1 MRQIDTDRN
10 LAKAILDELRGAIVS
25 GELVPGTLYSV
36 HDLAARL
43 GVSRTPVREAL
54 IQLAERGMVRF
65 ERNRGIRVLQTSL
78 HDLEEVFAIRLLLEV
93 PATFRAT
100 GQRTPGLVADLRS
113 RLDEMRRAAA
123 EHDETAFMAA
133 DRRFHEAINMASG
146 NLRLARY
153 VDSLRDMVLLRG
165 SSTVD
170 TSRGLGDILA
180 EHEAIAELIE
190 TGGAD
195 EAADAMRQHLL
206 TTARLLIAQESAEF
220 SGAGEQVP
228 PVSYDWTRLA
238 N

>member
-78 HDLEEVFAIRLLLEV
+78 HDLEEIFAIRLLLEV

-100 GQRTPGLVADLRS
+100 SQGTPGLVTDLHTH
-113 RLDEMRRAAA
+113 LGAMRRAAEARDEA
-123 EHDETAFMAA
+123 EFMAA
-133 DRRFHEAINMASG
+133 DRRFHEAINVASG

-153 VDSLRDMVLLRG
+153 VDSLRDMVFLRG
-165 SSTVD
+165 TSTVD
-170 TSRGLGDILA
+170 RSRGLDDILA
-180 EHEAIAELIE
+180 EHEKIAAFVEQGKP
-190 TGGAD
+190 T
-195 EAADAMRQHLL
+195 EAAKAMRRHLL
-206 TTARLLIAQESAEF
+206 TTAQLLIAQESAE
-220 SGAGEQVP
+220 AGEPVSF
-228 PVSYDWTRLA
+228 VSYDWTRLSG
-238 N
+238 

>member
-10 LAKAILDELRGAIVS
+10 LAKTILGELRGAIVS

-93 PATFRAT
+93 PATYRAT
-100 GQRTPGLVADLRS
+100 SQGTPGLVTDLRAH
-113 RLDEMRRAAA
+113 LDAMRRAA
-123 EHDETAFMAA
+123 ETHDETEFMTA
-133 DRRFHEAINMASG
+133 DRRFHEAINVASG

-153 VDSLRDMVLLRG
+153 VDSLRDMVFLRG
-165 SSTVD
+165 TSTVD
-170 TSRGLGDILA
+170 RSRGLSDILA
-180 EHEAIAELIE
+180 EHEEIAELVE
-190 TGGAD
+190 QGKPS
-195 EAADAMRQHLL
+195 EAAEAMRRHLL
-206 TTARLLIAQESAEF
+206 TTARLIIAQESAE
-220 SGAGEQVP
+220 SGESVP
-228 PVSYDWTRLA
+228 PVSYDWTRLSG
-238 N
+238 

>member
-10 LAKAILDELRGAIVS
+10 LARTILDELRGAIVS

-100 GQRTPGLVADLRS
+100 SQAPPGFVTELRAH
-113 RLDEMRRAAA
+113 LDAMRAAA
-123 EHDETAFMAA
+123 EEGDEFVFTTA
-133 DRRFHEAINMASG
+133 DRAFHETINMASG

-153 VDSLRDMVLLRG
+153 VDSLRDMVFLRG
-165 SSTVD
+165 TSTVD
-170 TSRGLGDILA
+170 TSRGLADILA
-180 EHEAIAELIE
+180 EHEAIAEGVE
-190 TGGAD
+190 KGSPA
-195 EAADAMRQHLL
+195 EAAEAMRQHLL
-206 TTARLLIAQESAEF
+206 TTARLIVAQESAE
-220 SGAGEQVP
+220 SGEPVP
-228 PVSYDWTRLA
+228 PVSYEWTKLSG
-238 N
+238 